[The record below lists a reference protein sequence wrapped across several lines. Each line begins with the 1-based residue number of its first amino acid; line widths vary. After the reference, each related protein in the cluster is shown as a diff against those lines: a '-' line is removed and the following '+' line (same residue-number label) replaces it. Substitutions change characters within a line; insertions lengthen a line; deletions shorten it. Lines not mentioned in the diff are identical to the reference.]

1 MSTGTQF
8 VAMANAFG
16 VMTEAQWPYRVTFSR
31 ATESTGS
38 DGGATIGSS
47 SASEP
52 TGIPCRYR
60 PANGRE
66 IQLAGKTV
74 PGVLYSIFIPNSY
87 SDSLVDVTSESTGTI
102 AATTGGEPAR
112 SFSVV
117 APLREMGLQVAVL
130 AAMGS

>member
-1 MSTGTQF
+1 MSTGSQF
-8 VAMANAFG
+8 VAMADAFG
-16 VMTEAQWPYRVTFSR
+16 VMTEASWPYRITFSR
-31 ATESTGS
+31 TATTTGTA
-38 DGGATIGSS
+38 GGQILGSATNN
-47 SASEP
+47 EP

-87 SDSLVDVTSESTGTI
+87 SDQLVDVTSESTGTI

-112 SFSVV
+112 AFSVV
-117 APLREMGLQVAVL
+117 APLREMGLQVVVL
-130 AAMGS
+130 ATIGS